1 MKRFL
6 NSFRNI
12 EIIQIPIW
20 LLLLLWCLSIMFWI
34 EADSYTHDILLRG
47 DTSWFM
53 AGGRAVVEGL
63 VPYVDFSDSKGL
75 LLWWIYGLG
84 YLINDYSYVG
94 VFWISVLFSWGT
106 FMYSYKTAMLLTSND
121 QRKALVSVLMMSFPY
136 YTFLLQGRIME
147 FRCEDFCLLF
157 ISLGLYYLVKGFKQP
172 STLHSWK
179 PGFLLGV
186 SLVACI
192 MIKWSI
198 GVMYLSIVGCYCL
211 LMARRKTV
219 RGLVDGLLGIL
230 VACIPFAIA
239 FLYYGNFQAFIQEYF
254 LNTGKTVSQSLDV
267 MLGEYFGVEL
277 KRLITTKS
285 VISLFW
291 IASAAFYTYI
301 KKLNVLPVL
310 SGMFILL
317 LAAKHDL
324 GYYTIVV
331 APYAIFVCIL
341 FTEWL
346 FSHTSVYSKHPI
358 ALVVAWWMFSTIPN
372 FILNEGMWYNS
383 DRELYYKTAFIM
395 GQVKRAKVINHS
407 SVGDPVGSL
416 PGSKYWLPQLGETA
430 EMAAVRQRDIRESKA
445 DFIFGDCE
453 MLIDKE
459 RYQLYTL
466 VDKKGESISFW
477 GIKGLNYPPED
488 FHVSNMDI
496 LLKRRVINNKR

>member
-1 MKRFL
+1 M

-106 FMYSYKTAMLLTSND
+106 FMYSYKIAMLLSGND
-121 QRKALVSVLMMSFPY
+121 KKKGLISVLLMSFPY
-136 YTFLLQGRIME
+136 YTSLLQGRFME

-157 ISLGLYYLVKGFKQP
+157 ISLGLYYLVKGLKH
-172 STLHSWK
+172 SSSLHSWK

-186 SLVACI
+186 SFVACI

-211 LMARRKTV
+211 LMVRRKMI
-219 RGLVDGLLGIL
+219 RGLYGGLLGIF

-239 FLYYGNFQAFIQEYF
+239 FLHYGNFQAFIQEYF

-267 MLGEYFGVEL
+267 MLGEYLTVEL

-291 IASAAFYTYI
+291 IVSAVFYTYI
-301 KKLNVLPVL
+301 KKLNALPVL
-310 SGMFILL
+310 SGLFILL

-331 APYAIFVCIL
+331 APYAIFVCI
-341 FTEWL
+341 FFAEWL
-346 FSHTSVYSKHPI
+346 LSHTTVYSKYPVV
-358 ALVVAWWMFSTIPN
+358 LVVVWWLFNTIPN
-372 FILNEGMWYNS
+372 FIRNEGMWYNS
-383 DRELYYKTAFIM
+383 DRELYYKMAYMI
-395 GQVKRAKVINHS
+395 GQVEKAKMINASHF
-407 SVGDPVGSL
+407 GDPVGSL
-416 PGSKYWLPQLGETA
+416 PGSKYWLTQLGETE
-430 EMAAVRQRDIRESKA
+430 EMAAVRKRDIIKGKA
-445 DFIFGDCE
+445 DFILVDTDS
-453 MLIDKE
+453 LIDKK
-459 RYQLYTL
+459 RYQLYKL
-466 VDKKGESISFW
+466 VDKKGKSLEFW
-477 GIKGLNYPPED
+477 GVKGLKYPPED
-488 FHVSNMDI
+488 FHVSDMDV
-496 LLKRRVINNKR
+496 LLKRRVINKNR